1 MASPGARQLDREE
14 IVNLLKR
21 GESAFG
27 NGDVAA
33 ARLLLR
39 RAAEAGNARAAMIL
53 AATYDPR
60 VLQQIGALGAEADTA
75 QAAAWY
81 KKASEMGSAGAAQQ
95 LQQLAKQ

>member
-1 MASPGARQLDREE
+1 M
-14 IVNLLKR
+14 NLLKR

-75 QAAAWY
+75 QATAWY
-81 KKASEMGSAGAAQQ
+81 KKASEMGSAEAAQQ